1 MSREQIIYNSVID
14 NLTYLILNY
23 PKPIIELL
31 SHHNVFFKG
40 KPSKSQIINE
50 VVELIGLGNEKFTNS
65 LEKLMIQFST
75 QENDE
80 FWGIVKGALG
90 VVGGLIGKKKRRRS
104 SGGSGAAATQAAAAQ
119 AAAAKRDMQRRMQQ
133 MRQQMEREKREAEAR
148 RRRETEERRRREAE
162 AAKAAKKQQ
171 TMYLII
177 GGIAVLGIGVVVV
190 MSSKS
195 KPMMPAY
202 QMPQMPPQMPNPI
215 LSR

>member
-23 PKPIIELL
+23 PKPVIELL

-50 VVELIGLGNEKFTNS
+50 VVELISSENKKFTSS

-75 QENDE
+75 QENDD

-104 SGGSGAAATQAAAAQ
+104 SGSAAAASGAAAAQ
-119 AAAAKRDMQRRMQQ
+119 AAAAKRDMERRMQQ
-133 MRQQMEREKREAEAR
+133 MRQRMEQQRREAEER
-148 RRRETEERRRREAE
+148 RRREEEARRRREAE
-162 AAKAAKKQQ
+162 AKAAARKQQ
-171 TMYLII
+171 TMYLVI
-177 GGIAVLGIGVVVV
+177 GGIAILGIGVAIV

-195 KPMMPAY
+195 KPSMMPAY
-202 QMPQMPPQMPNPI
+202 SMPQMQSPAI
-215 LSR
+215 AAR

>member
-1 MSREQIIYNSVID
+1 MNREQIIYNSVID

-23 PKPIIELL
+23 PKPVIELL
-31 SHHNVFFKG
+31 SYHNVFFKG

-50 VVELIGLGNEKFTNS
+50 VVELISSENKKFTSS
-65 LEKLMIQFST
+65 LEKLMIQFSA

-104 SGGSGAAATQAAAAQ
+104 SGSAAAASGAAAAQ
-119 AAAAKRDMQRRMQQ
+119 AAAAKRDMERRMQQ
-133 MRQQMEREKREAEAR
+133 MRQQMERERREAEER
-148 RRRETEERRRREAE
+148 RRREAEERRRREAE
-162 AAKAAKKQQ
+162 AAKAAAKKQQ

-177 GGIAVLGIGVVVV
+177 GGIAVLGIGAAIV

-195 KPMMPAY
+195 KPSMMPAY
-202 QMPQMPPQMPNPI
+202 SMPQMQSPAI
-215 LSR
+215 AAR

>member
-23 PKPIIELL
+23 PKPVIELL

-50 VVELIGLGNEKFTNS
+50 VVELIGLGNKKFTDS
-65 LEKLMIQFST
+65 LEKLMIQFSS

-90 VVGGLIGKKKRRRS
+90 VVGGLLKKKKRTS
-104 SGGSGAAATQAAAAQ
+104 SSTGNATAATQAAAQ
-119 AAAAKRDMQRRMQQ
+119 AAAAKRDMERRMRQ
-133 MRQQMEREKREAEAR
+133 MQQQMELER
-148 RRRETEERRRREAE
+148 RQAQERRRIEQEQARKREEE
-162 AAKAAKKQQ
+162 AKKKQQ
-171 TMYLII
+171 TMYMII
-177 GGIAVLGIGVVVV
+177 GGIAVLGIGVVLV

-195 KPMMPAY
+195 KPVVPSY
-202 QMPQMPPQMPNPI
+202 QIPSFPQQMSNPN
-215 LSR
+215 LARSL